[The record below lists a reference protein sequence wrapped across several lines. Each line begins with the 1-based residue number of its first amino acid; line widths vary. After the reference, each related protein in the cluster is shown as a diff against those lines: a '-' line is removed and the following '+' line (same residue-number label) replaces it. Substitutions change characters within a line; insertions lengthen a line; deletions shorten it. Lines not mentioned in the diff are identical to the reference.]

1 MFTSNRLYNDDLKPA
16 QHRTWGAYSITAV
29 WFAALHNIGVY
40 TAAAGMFLIGLP
52 VWQALIGIVAGFSL
66 MFITAQLI
74 GNVGQRYGV
83 PFPVFA
89 RVSFGIYGAN
99 IAALV
104 RGAIAIAWYGIQ
116 TFLAGQAVLVLL
128 LALAP
133 SLAGLTTG
141 GFLGLSPL
149 SAFCFIGV
157 WALQLLVVTHGMELI
172 RWVQNWAGALVSVLM
187 AVLAI
192 VLAVQAWGRLDFN
205 IGTTGLSTGAT
216 VGKIVAV
223 AFATFTI
230 HTTLFL
236 NLCDFTRFSA
246 TPKSVKRGNFWG
258 LPINGLFFSTTVAVV
273 AVAGYALY
281 GRVITEPTEILQES
295 QNKVLIAAG
304 AVLFVLA
311 TLGVNIVANL
321 VSPAYDFANVF
332 PKHITFTKGAL
343 ITCALAVV
351 VMPWKLY
358 SSPVAVTYFLGAMG
372 GLLGP
377 IFGIIMVDYF
387 LCRKQHIV
395 VEDLYTDS
403 PLGQYHY
410 RRGVNPRAVVSLLI
424 SSAFSIPIAVV
435 PAWHEYSWLAW
446 FVGAALAGG
455 LYALLSGRA
464 VSVESSLAEAIPS
477 ESLSKPALVSQG
489 EEQAGG

>member
-1 MFTSNRLYNDDLKPA
+1 MFTSNRLYNDDLKPVKNG
-16 QHRTWGAYSITAV
+16 TWGAYSITAV

-40 TAAAGMFLIGLP
+40 TAAAGMFLVGLP

-66 MFITAQLI
+66 MFFAAQLI
-74 GNVGQRYGV
+74 GKVGQRYGV

-99 IAALV
+99 IPALV

-116 TFLAGQAVLVLL
+116 TYLAGQAVVVLVLAL
-128 LALAP
+128 DPDLVDLA
-133 SLAGLTTG
+133 SG

-149 SAFCFIGV
+149 SWFCFLGV

-172 RWVQNWAGALVSVLM
+172 RWVQNWAGAIVSVLM
-187 AVLAI
+187 ALLAI
-192 VLAVQAWGRLDFN
+192 VLVAQAWGRLDFN
-205 IGTTGLSTGAT
+205 MGATGLGTGGT
-216 VGKIVAV
+216 VGKIIAV

-230 HTTLFL
+230 HAPLFL
-236 NLCDFTRFSA
+236 NLCDFTRFSSS
-246 TPKSVKRGNFWG
+246 PKSVRRGNFWG
-258 LPINGLFFSTTVAVV
+258 LPINGLFFSATVAAV

-281 GRVITEPTEILQES
+281 GRLITEPTEILQES
-295 QNKVLIAAG
+295 QNRVLIAAG
-304 AVLFVLA
+304 VLLFVLA
-311 TLGVNIVANL
+311 TLGINIVANL

-332 PKHITFTKGAL
+332 PKRITFTRGAL
-343 ITCALAVV
+343 ITCVLAVV

-377 IFGIIMVDYF
+377 IFAIIMVDYF
-387 LCRKQHIV
+387 SRKRYVV

-403 PLGQYHY
+403 PLGRYHY
-410 RRGVNPRAVVSLLI
+410 RRGFNPRAVVSLLV
-424 SSAFSIPIAVV
+424 SSAFSVPIAVM

-455 LYALLSGRA
+455 LYLLLPGRKKSRKP
-464 VSVESSLAEAIPS
+464 VLVEAIPS
-477 ESLSKPALVSQG
+477 ESVANVAHP
-489 EEQAGG
+489 